1 MYHDV
6 SGQRNYADA
15 IRASN
20 HACSDNELI
29 TTFFSNQN
37 IAVIQ
42 KALREEVKR
51 VHGWTISRQDDT
63 ELVLIMRGVFNMN
76 NASVLDHDLIDQV
89 HRLNDLVVEYTLP
102 RLVTN
107 IKHYIGYL
115 RDSSRPYRL
124 VDRPINT
131 SRRGEFTLGD
141 GVHQG

>member
-20 HACSDNELI
+20 HACSDNDLI
-29 TTFFSNQN
+29 TAFFSNQN
-37 IAVIQ
+37 ISVIQ

-51 VHGWTISRQDDT
+51 VHGWVISRQDDT

-76 NASVLDHDLIDQV
+76 NASVLDHDLKDQV
-89 HRLNDLVVEYTLP
+89 CRLNDLVVEYTLP

-107 IKHYIGYL
+107 IRHYLGYL
-115 RDSSRPYRL
+115 RDSTRPYRL

-131 SRRGEFTLGD
+131 SRRGEYMLGD
-141 GVHQG
+141 GVHQ

>member
-15 IRASN
+15 VRASN
-20 HACSDNELI
+20 HACSDNELV
-29 TTFFSNQN
+29 TAFFSNQN

-42 KALREEVKR
+42 KTLREEVKR
-51 VHGWTISRQDDT
+51 AHGWVISRQDDT

-76 NASVLDHDLIDQV
+76 NASVLDHDLNDQV
-89 HRLNDLVVEYTLP
+89 RRLNDLVVEYTLP

-131 SRRGEFTLGD
+131 SRRGEHPLGN
-141 GVHQG
+141 GVHQ

>member
-20 HACSDNELI
+20 HACTDNELI

>member
-20 HACSDNELI
+20 HACTDNELI

-51 VHGWTISRQDDT
+51 VHGWVISRQDDT

-131 SRRGEFTLGD
+131 SQRGEYPLGD

>member
-15 IRASN
+15 NRASN

>member
-37 IAVIQ
+37 IAVVQ

>member
-20 HACSDNELI
+20 HACTDNELI

-37 IAVIQ
+37 IAVVQ